1 MKKVVI
7 TVVVLMNLLL
17 VSCSTKSDSKVNE
30 LKKDTIEVPEIKEA
44 EKVIDVEYYLDLS
57 AKPISA
63 WEVEFDIK
71 TNIPLPAELWVSV
84 SLKNQKS
91 DDIYKGFREVV
102 TLRDT
107 NQVIILDTKKS
118 EILLPKGNYIAAVDF
133 WPRWAERRGNK
144 RVSKIKDN
152 LHSEFEILLKGSGQ
166 SVDDIKKQDEM
177 QMWVMEN
184 VWCGTTW
191 DKNIFI
197 GKLGKYI
204 DLTVTNKDPQ
214 NVKVYYFPI
223 ADMTIFVE
231 VYKGTVATWRMG
243 KDTNLRKEN

>member
-17 VSCSTKSDSKVNE
+17 VSCSTKSDSKVTE
-30 LKKDTIEVPEIKEA
+30 LKKDAIEVPELKEA
-44 EKVIDVEYYLDLS
+44 EEVIDVEYYLDLS
-57 AKPISA
+57 AKPISDYK
-63 WEVEFDIK
+63 VEFDIK
-71 TNIPLPAELWVSV
+71 TNIPLPAELWASV
-84 SLKNQKS
+84 SLKKQKS
-91 DDIYKGFREVV
+91 DDISKCHQESF
-102 TLRDT
+102 TLKDT
-107 NQVIILDTKKS
+107 NQVYILDTKKS
-118 EILLPKGNYIAAVDF
+118 ETLLPKGNYIAAIEF
-133 WPRWAERRGNK
+133 WPRWAEERGNN
-144 RVSKIKDN
+144 RVSKIKDI
-152 LHSEFEILLKGSGQ
+152 LHSEVEILLKGSGQ
-166 SVDDIKKQDEM
+166 SMDDIKKQDEM

-184 VWCGTTW
+184 VWCGTSW

-231 VYKGTVATWRMG
+231 VYKGTVATWRKG
-243 KDTNLRKEN
+243 KDTNL

>member
-7 TVVVLMNLLL
+7 TIVVLMNLLL
-17 VSCSTKSDSKVNE
+17 VSCSTKSDSKVTE
-30 LKKDTIEVPEIKEA
+30 LKKDTIEVTELKEV
-44 EKVIDVEYYLDLS
+44 EEVIDVEYYLDLS
-57 AKPISA
+57 AKPKSA
-63 WEVEFDIK
+63 WEIEFDIK
-71 TNIPLPAELWVSV
+71 TNIPLPAELWTSV

-118 EILLPKGNYIAAVDF
+118 EILLPKGNYIASVEF
-133 WPRWAERRGNK
+133 WPRWAEKRGNN

-152 LHSEFEILLKGSGQ
+152 LHSEVEILLKGSGQ

-184 VWCGTTW
+184 VWAGSLW
-191 DKNIFI
+191 DKSIFI
-197 GKLGKYI
+197 GKLGNYT
-204 DLTVTNKDPQ
+204 DLTITNKDSR
-214 NVKVYYFPI
+214 NIKVYYFPI

-231 VYKGTVATWRMG
+231 VNKGTVATWRKG
-243 KDTNLRKEN
+243 KDTNL